1 MKQKVPDCQK
11 YWFGMKV
18 SDELGNMPLKI
29 YNTFAGQKEP
39 FKPVHEGQTS
49 LYVCGPTVYS
59 DSHLGHAKTYVSFD
73 IIVRYLR
80 YCGLKT
86 FYVQNITDV
95 GHLLGDDDEGE
106 DKLLKRARE
115 LEQEPM
121 AVAENYARRH
131 FEVMDRLGVVRPDI
145 SPRATGHIPE
155 QLEVIEKL
163 IEHDLAYESN
173 GSVYFDI
180 SKDPK
185 YGELSNRIVEE
196 MQGGARVEIRSEK
209 RHPGD
214 FALWKRAESSHLMR
228 WRDPFSGWGYPG
240 WHTECVVMSTR
251 YLGEEFDIHGGGMD
265 LKFPHHECEMAQAR
279 GLSKPFAR
287 NWMHSNML
295 TIEGQKMSKS
305 IGNFVTLLEIF
316 ERYDPL
322 MVRYFIAASHY
333 RSVVDFSENALV
345 AAGSSLKRLHQTV
358 RSLRKC
364 KPSGVKVS
372 GKHFE
377 EYRRRFCEAMDDD
390 FSTPQAFAVLFDLS
404 HEANNLLSEKYPDPE
419 AVADAEYLFSTL
431 GGDVLGIIPEK
442 LDDVQSDLHLND
454 VMDVLL
460 ELRAN
465 FRKNKDFESSDLI
478 RKRLED
484 IGIIFKDL
492 ADGTTWEMTDKK

>member
-1 MKQKVPDCQK
+1 M
-11 YWFGMKV
+11 
-18 SDELGNMPLKI
+18 SDELGNMPLQI
-29 YNTFAGQKEP
+29 YNTLTGQKEP
-39 FKPVHEGQTS
+39 FKPVHEGRTS

-73 IIVRYLR
+73 IILRYLR
-80 YCGLKT
+80 YCGFKT

-121 AVAENYARRH
+121 AVAENFARRH
-131 FEVMDRLGVVRPDI
+131 FEVMDRLGVIRPDI

-155 QLEVIEKL
+155 QLEAIEKL
-163 IEHDLAYESN
+163 IELGLAYEAN

-196 MQGGARVEIRSEK
+196 MQGGARVEVRSEK

-228 WRDPFSGWGYPG
+228 WRDPYSGWGYPG

-265 LKFPHHECEMAQAR
+265 LKFPHHECEIAQAR
-279 GLSKPFAR
+279 GLAKPFAR

-305 IGNFVTLLEIF
+305 SGNFVTLLELF

-322 MVRYFIAASHY
+322 IVRYFIAASHY
-333 RSVVDFSENALV
+333 RSVVDFSENALG
-345 AAGSSLKRLHQTV
+345 AAASSLKRLHQTV
-358 RSLRKC
+358 RNLRKC
-364 KPSGVKVS
+364 KSAGVEVS
-372 GKHFE
+372 GKYFE
-377 EYRRRFCEAMDDD
+377 EYRLRFCEAMDDD

-404 HEANNLLSEKYPDPE
+404 REANNLLAEKSPDPQ

-431 GGDVLGIIPEK
+431 GGGVLGIIPET
-442 LDDVQSDLHLND
+442 LDDVQTDLRLNE
-454 VMDVLL
+454 VMEILL

-465 FRKNKDFESSDLI
+465 FRKNKDFESADLI
-478 RKRLED
+478 RERLED
-484 IGIIFKDL
+484 LGIVFKDS
-492 ADGTTWEMTDKK
+492 AEGTTWEMTDKN

>member
-1 MKQKVPDCQK
+1 M
-11 YWFGMKV
+11 
-18 SDELGNMPLKI
+18 SDELGNMPLQI
-29 YNTFAGQKEP
+29 YNTLTGQKEP
-39 FKPVHEGQTS
+39 FKPVHEGRTS

-73 IIVRYLR
+73 IILRYLR
-80 YCGLKT
+80 YCGFKT

-121 AVAENYARRH
+121 AVAENFARRH
-131 FEVMDRLGVVRPDI
+131 FEVMDRLGVIRPDI

-155 QLEVIEKL
+155 QLEAIEKL
-163 IEHDLAYESN
+163 IELGLAYEAN

-196 MQGGARVEIRSEK
+196 MQGGARVEVRSEK

-228 WRDPFSGWGYPG
+228 WRDPYSGWGYPG

-251 YLGEEFDIHGGGMD
+251 YLGAEFDIHGGGMD
-265 LKFPHHECEMAQAR
+265 LKFPHHECEIAQAR
-279 GLSKPFAR
+279 GLAKPFAR

-305 IGNFVTLLEIF
+305 SGNFVTLLELF

-333 RSVVDFSENALV
+333 RSVVDFSENALG
-345 AAGSSLKRLHQTV
+345 AAASSLKRLHQTV
-358 RSLRKC
+358 RNLRKC
-364 KPSGVKVS
+364 KSAGVEVS
-372 GKHFE
+372 GKYFE

-404 HEANNLLSEKYPDPE
+404 REANNLLAEKHPDPQ
-419 AVADAEYLFSTL
+419 AVADAEYLFATL
-431 GGDVLGIIPEK
+431 GGGVLGIIPET
-442 LDDVQSDLHLND
+442 LDDVQTDLRLNE
-454 VMDVLL
+454 VMEILL

-465 FRKNKDFESSDLI
+465 FRKNKDFESADLI
-478 RKRLED
+478 RERLED
-484 IGIIFKDL
+484 LGIVFKDSTE
-492 ADGTTWEMTDKK
+492 GTTWEMTDKN

>member
-1 MKQKVPDCQK
+1 M
-11 YWFGMKV
+11 
-18 SDELGNMPLKI
+18 SDELGNMPLQI
-29 YNTFAGQKEP
+29 YNTLTGQKEP
-39 FKPVHEGQTS
+39 FKPVHEGRTS

-73 IIVRYLR
+73 IILRYLR
-80 YCGLKT
+80 YCGFKT

-121 AVAENYARRH
+121 AVAENFARRH
-131 FEVMDRLGVVRPDI
+131 FEVMDRLGVIRPDI

-155 QLEVIEKL
+155 QLEAIEKL
-163 IEHDLAYESN
+163 IELGLAYEAN

-196 MQGGARVEIRSEK
+196 MQGGARVEVRSEK

-228 WRDPFSGWGYPG
+228 WRDPYSGWGYPG

-251 YLGEEFDIHGGGMD
+251 YLGAEFDIHGGGMD
-265 LKFPHHECEMAQAR
+265 LKFPHHECEIAQAR
-279 GLSKPFAR
+279 GLAKPFAR

-305 IGNFVTLLEIF
+305 SGNFVTLLELF

-333 RSVVDFSENALV
+333 RSVVDFSENALG
-345 AAGSSLKRLHQTV
+345 AAASSLKRLHQTV
-358 RSLRKC
+358 RNLRKF
-364 KPSGVKVS
+364 KTAGVEVS
-372 GKHFE
+372 GKYFE
-377 EYRRRFCEAMDDD
+377 EYRLRFCEAMDDD

-404 HEANNLLSEKYPDPE
+404 REANNLLAEKSPDPQ

-431 GGDVLGIIPEK
+431 GGGVLGIIPET
-442 LDDVQSDLHLND
+442 LDDVQTDLRLNE
-454 VMDVLL
+454 VMEILL

-465 FRKNKDFESSDLI
+465 FRKNKDFESADLI
-478 RKRLED
+478 RERLED
-484 IGIIFKDL
+484 LGIVFKDS
-492 ADGTTWEMTDKK
+492 AEGTTWEMTDKN

>member
-1 MKQKVPDCQK
+1 M
-11 YWFGMKV
+11 
-18 SDELGNMPLKI
+18 SDELGNMPLQI
-29 YNTFAGQKEP
+29 YNTLTGQKEP
-39 FKPVHEGQTS
+39 FKPVHEGRTS

-73 IIVRYLR
+73 IILRYLR
-80 YCGLKT
+80 YCGFKT

-121 AVAENYARRH
+121 AVAENFARRH
-131 FEVMDRLGVVRPDI
+131 FEVMDRLGVIRPDI

-155 QLEVIEKL
+155 QLEAIEKL
-163 IEHDLAYESN
+163 IELGLAYEAN

-196 MQGGARVEIRSEK
+196 MQGGARVEVRSEK

-228 WRDPFSGWGYPG
+228 WRDPYSGWGYPG

-265 LKFPHHECEMAQAR
+265 LKFPHHECEIAQAR
-279 GLSKPFAR
+279 GLAKPFAR

-305 IGNFVTLLEIF
+305 SGNFVTLLELF

-333 RSVVDFSENALV
+333 RSVVDFSENALG

-358 RSLRKC
+358 RNLRKF
-364 KPSGVKVS
+364 KTAGVEVS
-372 GKHFE
+372 GKYFE

-404 HEANNLLSEKYPDPE
+404 REANNLLAEKSPDPQ

-431 GGDVLGIIPEK
+431 GGGVLGIIPET
-442 LDDVQSDLHLND
+442 LDDVQTDLRLNE
-454 VMDVLL
+454 VMEILL

-465 FRKNKDFESSDLI
+465 FRKNKDFESADLI
-478 RKRLED
+478 RERLED
-484 IGIIFKDL
+484 LGIVFKDS
-492 ADGTTWEMTDKK
+492 AEGTTWEMTDKN

>member
-1 MKQKVPDCQK
+1 M
-11 YWFGMKV
+11 
-18 SDELGNMPLKI
+18 SDELGNMPLQI
-29 YNTFAGQKEP
+29 YNTLTGQKEP
-39 FKPVHEGQTS
+39 FKPVHEGRTS

-73 IIVRYLR
+73 IILRYLR
-80 YCGLKT
+80 YCGFKT

-121 AVAENYARRH
+121 AVAENFARRH
-131 FEVMDRLGVVRPDI
+131 FEVMDRLGVIRPDI

-155 QLEVIEKL
+155 QLEAIEKL
-163 IEHDLAYESN
+163 IELGLAYEAN

-196 MQGGARVEIRSEK
+196 MQGGARVEVRSEK

-228 WRDPFSGWGYPG
+228 WRDPYSGWGYPG

-251 YLGEEFDIHGGGMD
+251 YLGAEFDIHGGGMD
-265 LKFPHHECEMAQAR
+265 LKFPHHECEIAQAR
-279 GLSKPFAR
+279 GLAKPFAR

-305 IGNFVTLLEIF
+305 SGNFVTLLELF

-333 RSVVDFSENALV
+333 RSVVDFSENALG

-358 RSLRKC
+358 RNLRKF
-364 KPSGVKVS
+364 KTAGVEVS
-372 GKHFE
+372 GKYFE
-377 EYRRRFCEAMDDD
+377 EYRLRFCEAMDDD

-404 HEANNLLSEKYPDPE
+404 REANNLLAEKHPDPQ

-431 GGDVLGIIPEK
+431 GGGVLGIIPET
-442 LDDVQSDLHLND
+442 LDDVQTDLRLNE
-454 VMDVLL
+454 VMEILL

-465 FRKNKDFESSDLI
+465 FRKNKDFESADLI
-478 RKRLED
+478 RERLED
-484 IGIIFKDL
+484 LGIVFKDSTE
-492 ADGTTWEMTDKK
+492 GTTWEMTDKN

>member
-1 MKQKVPDCQK
+1 M
-11 YWFGMKV
+11 
-18 SDELGNMPLKI
+18 SDELGNMPLQI
-29 YNTFAGQKEP
+29 YNTLTGQKEP
-39 FKPVHEGQTS
+39 FKPVHEGRTS

-73 IIVRYLR
+73 IILRYLR
-80 YCGLKT
+80 YCGFKT

-121 AVAENYARRH
+121 AVAENFARRH
-131 FEVMDRLGVVRPDI
+131 FEVMDRLGVIRPDI

-155 QLEVIEKL
+155 QLEAIEKL
-163 IEHDLAYESN
+163 IELGLAYEAN

-196 MQGGARVEIRSEK
+196 MQGGARVEVRSEK

-228 WRDPFSGWGYPG
+228 WRDPYSGWGYPG

-265 LKFPHHECEMAQAR
+265 LKFPHHECEIAQAR
-279 GLSKPFAR
+279 GLAKPFAR

-305 IGNFVTLLEIF
+305 SGNFVTLLELF

-333 RSVVDFSENALV
+333 RSVVDFSENALG

-358 RSLRKC
+358 RNLRKL
-364 KPSGVKVS
+364 KTAGVEVS
-372 GKHFE
+372 GKYFE
-377 EYRRRFCEAMDDD
+377 EYRLRFCEAMDDD

-404 HEANNLLSEKYPDPE
+404 REANNLLAEKSPDPQ

-431 GGDVLGIIPEK
+431 GGGVLGIIPET
-442 LDDVQSDLHLND
+442 LDDVQTDLRLNE
-454 VMDVLL
+454 VMEILL

-465 FRKNKDFESSDLI
+465 FRKNKDFESADLI
-478 RKRLED
+478 RERLED
-484 IGIIFKDL
+484 LGIVFKDS
-492 ADGTTWEMTDKK
+492 AEGTTWEMTDKN

>member
-1 MKQKVPDCQK
+1 M
-11 YWFGMKV
+11 
-18 SDELGNMPLKI
+18 SDELGNMPLQI
-29 YNTFAGQKEP
+29 YNTLTGQKEP
-39 FKPVHEGQTS
+39 FKPVHEGRTS

-73 IIVRYLR
+73 IILRYLR
-80 YCGLKT
+80 YCGFKT

-121 AVAENYARRH
+121 AVAENFARRH
-131 FEVMDRLGVVRPDI
+131 FEVMDRLGVIRPDI

-155 QLEVIEKL
+155 QLEAIEKL
-163 IEHDLAYESN
+163 IELGLAYEAN

-196 MQGGARVEIRSEK
+196 MQGGARVEVRSEK

-228 WRDPFSGWGYPG
+228 WRDPYSGWGYPG

-265 LKFPHHECEMAQAR
+265 LKFPHHECEIAQAR
-279 GLSKPFAR
+279 GLAKPFAR

-305 IGNFVTLLEIF
+305 SGNFVTLLELF

-333 RSVVDFSENALV
+333 RSVVDFSENALG

-358 RSLRKC
+358 RNLRKF
-364 KPSGVKVS
+364 KTAGVEVS
-372 GKHFE
+372 GKYFE
-377 EYRRRFCEAMDDD
+377 EYRLRFCEAMDDD

-404 HEANNLLSEKYPDPE
+404 REANNLLAEKSPDPQ

-431 GGDVLGIIPEK
+431 GGGVLGIIPET
-442 LDDVQSDLHLND
+442 LDDVQTDLRLNE
-454 VMDVLL
+454 VMEILL

-465 FRKNKDFESSDLI
+465 FRKNKDFESADLI
-478 RKRLED
+478 RERLED
-484 IGIIFKDL
+484 LGIVFKDSTE
-492 ADGTTWEMTDKK
+492 GTTWEMTDKN

>member
-1 MKQKVPDCQK
+1 M
-11 YWFGMKV
+11 
-18 SDELGNMPLKI
+18 SDELGNMPLQI
-29 YNTFAGQKEP
+29 YNTLTGQKEP
-39 FKPVHEGQTS
+39 FKPVHEGRTS

-73 IIVRYLR
+73 IILRYLR
-80 YCGLKT
+80 YCGFKT

-121 AVAENYARRH
+121 AVAENFARRH
-131 FEVMDRLGVVRPDI
+131 FEVMDRLGVIRPDI

-155 QLEVIEKL
+155 QLEAIEKL
-163 IEHDLAYESN
+163 IELDLAYEAN

-196 MQGGARVEIRSEK
+196 MQGGARIEVRSEK

-228 WRDPFSGWGYPG
+228 WRDPYSGWGYPG

-251 YLGEEFDIHGGGMD
+251 YLGAEFDIHGGGMD
-265 LKFPHHECEMAQAR
+265 LKFPHHECEIAQAR
-279 GLSKPFAR
+279 GLAKPFAR

-305 IGNFVTLLEIF
+305 SGNFVTLLELF

-333 RSVVDFSENALV
+333 RSVVDFSENALG

-358 RSLRKC
+358 RNLRKF
-364 KPSGVKVS
+364 KTAGVEVS
-372 GKHFE
+372 GKYFE
-377 EYRRRFCEAMDDD
+377 EYRLRFCEAMDDD

-404 HEANNLLSEKYPDPE
+404 REANNLLAEKSPDPQ

-431 GGDVLGIIPEK
+431 GGGVLGIIPET
-442 LDDVQSDLHLND
+442 LDDVQTDLRLNE
-454 VMDVLL
+454 VMEILL

-465 FRKNKDFESSDLI
+465 FRKNKDFESADLI
-478 RKRLED
+478 RERLED
-484 IGIIFKDL
+484 LGIVFKDS
-492 ADGTTWEMTDKK
+492 AEGTTWEMTDKN

>member
-1 MKQKVPDCQK
+1 M
-11 YWFGMKV
+11 
-18 SDELGNMPLKI
+18 SDELGNMPLQI
-29 YNTFAGQKEP
+29 YNTLTGQKEP
-39 FKPVHEGQTS
+39 FKPVHEGRTS

-73 IIVRYLR
+73 IILRYLR
-80 YCGLKT
+80 YCGFKT

-121 AVAENYARRH
+121 AVAENFARRH
-131 FEVMDRLGVVRPDI
+131 FEVMDRLGVIRPDI

-155 QLEVIEKL
+155 QLEAIEKL
-163 IEHDLAYESN
+163 IELGLAYEAN

-196 MQGGARVEIRSEK
+196 MQGGARVEVRSEK

-228 WRDPFSGWGYPG
+228 WRDPYSGWGYPG

-265 LKFPHHECEMAQAR
+265 LKFPHHECEIAQAR
-279 GLSKPFAR
+279 GLAKPFAR

-305 IGNFVTLLEIF
+305 SGNFVTLLELF

-333 RSVVDFSENALV
+333 RSVVDFSENALG
-345 AAGSSLKRLHQTV
+345 AAASSLKRLHQTV
-358 RSLRKC
+358 RNLRKF
-364 KPSGVKVS
+364 KTAGVEVS
-372 GKHFE
+372 GKYFE
-377 EYRRRFCEAMDDD
+377 EYRLRFCEAMDDD

-404 HEANNLLSEKYPDPE
+404 REANNLLAEKSPDPQ

-431 GGDVLGIIPEK
+431 GGGVLGIIPET
-442 LDDVQSDLHLND
+442 LDDVQTDLRLNE
-454 VMDVLL
+454 VMEILL

-465 FRKNKDFESSDLI
+465 FRKNKDFESADLI
-478 RKRLED
+478 RERLED
-484 IGIIFKDL
+484 LGIVFKDS
-492 ADGTTWEMTDKK
+492 AEGTTWEMTDKN